1 MAGVSGE
8 ALNAGRCLAAFSTIL
23 LLAAVPVLLASH
35 PPLVDLPSHIGRVY
49 LLSKIGQ
56 DPFIS
61 QHYEITSWIVPNLGT
76 DVVLLLAGMITSLEV
91 AAKLL
96 VVLIFALIFGG
107 TLVLHYVLFKRRS
120 WWPFIAALFL
130 YNYTLIMGFMSYQ
143 FGIGVFLWATAAWMA
158 NFSNSWPRR
167 LILGALFSIAL
178 FFCHLMALGLYA
190 LFIAGLEIE
199 KSVRTVLLRPL
210 PAVAGLALAAIQ
222 FIPVAILLWFS
233 PTAADT
239 GGEALYLP
247 IRKVYSPFLTFTV
260 GHPWLDI
267 LSAVLLLAC
276 IALGVRALNWRF
288 ARPMRVP
295 AILLVMAFVLL
306 PNHLGGTAYVDTRL
320 PVAILFVLIASTDV
334 TVRRRGMALALV
346 LPLIALMVT
355 RAVGLCMQ
363 WQAYDMVVAEYRAAF
378 EELAPESTLFAAH
391 LSGNYTATGVP
402 RPLPENIVAGLSPGL
417 QRIYDFE
424 FRLLYARRLLTPSS
438 IPSLAVLD
446 RPVIA
451 TTVFVSRTQNP
462 LALRQRFEP
471 LVSDSGK
478 SRLRLDTREEIATL
492 MHELRERQRS
502 AGREG
507 SPAYLLLFSVGGD
520 FSHLPADARTVGAG
534 SHFRLVRLM

>member
-1 MAGVSGE
+1 MAGVSE
-8 ALNAGRCLAAFSTIL
+8 QAVSAGHGLVAFSAML
-23 LLAAVPVLLASH
+23 LLASLPVLLSSH
-35 PPLVDLPSHIGRVY
+35 LPLVDLPSHIGRVH
-49 LLSKIGQ
+49 LLSEIGQ
-56 DPFIS
+56 VPFIS
-61 QHYEITSWIVPNLGT
+61 QHYEITSWIVPNLGA
-76 DVVLLLAGMITSLEV
+76 DLVLLLAGMITSLEV

-96 VVLIFALIFGG
+96 VVLVFALILGG
-107 TLVLHYVLFKRRS
+107 TLVLHHVLFRRRS

-143 FGIGVFLWATAAWMA
+143 LGIGVFLWATAAWSA
-158 NFSNSWPRR
+158 NLSSAWPRR
-167 LILGALFSIAL
+167 LILGAVFSIAL

-190 LFIAGLEIE
+190 LVIAGLEIE
-199 KSVRTVLLRPL
+199 RAVRTILLRPL
-210 PAVAGLALAAIQ
+210 PAAAGLALAAAQ

-239 GGEALYLP
+239 GGDALYLP
-247 IRKVYSPFLTFTV
+247 VRKLYSPFLTFTV
-260 GHPWLDI
+260 GHPWLDV
-267 LSAVLLLAC
+267 LAAVLLLAC
-276 IALGVRALNWRF
+276 AALGLRALKWRF

-295 AILLVMAFVLL
+295 AILLVMAFALL

-320 PVAILFVLIASTDV
+320 PVAILFLLIASTDA

-346 LPLIALMVT
+346 LPLVALMVI
-355 RAVGLCMQ
+355 RAVGLSMQ

-378 EELAPESTLFAAH
+378 EKLAPESTLFAAH
-391 LSGNYTATGVP
+391 LPGNDTATGVP

-478 SRLRLDTREEIATL
+478 PRLRLDTREEVATL
-492 MHELRERQRS
+492 MHELRERHQS
-502 AGREG
+502 AGREDD
-507 SPAYLLLFSVGGD
+507 PAYLLLFSVGGD
-520 FSHLPADARTVGAG
+520 FSHLPPDARIVAAG